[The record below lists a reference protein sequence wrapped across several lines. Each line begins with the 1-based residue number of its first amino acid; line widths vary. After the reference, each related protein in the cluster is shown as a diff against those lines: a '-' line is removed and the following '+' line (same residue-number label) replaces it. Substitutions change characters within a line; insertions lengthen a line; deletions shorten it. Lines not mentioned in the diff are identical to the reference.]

1 MDGRFLEPIAADNW
15 TDPAVRTIQIT
26 KPAAG
31 AEFTQTVP
39 GQSTWALVAICAQ
52 LVTSATVASR
62 VPSLT
67 FTDGTNTV
75 AQVPVGANV
84 TASLT
89 TRVTWMADGAS
100 TSASLLG
107 TSLIVNTPKL
117 ILSPGWTV
125 ASSTAAIDTADQY
138 QNIVLTVI
146 ESLTGDKFFE
156 AHLLE
161 RMLDKIDAL
170 QPNSLLPGS

>member
-15 TDPAVRTIQIT
+15 TDPAVRTIQVA

-52 LVTSATVASR
+52 LVTSGAAANR

-75 AQVPVGANV
+75 AQVPTGAAL
-84 TASLT
+84 TATLT
-89 TRVTWMADGAS
+89 SRITWMADGAS
-100 TSASLLG
+100 TSTTLLG

-117 ILSPGWTV
+117 ILSPGWV
-125 ASSTAAIDTADQY
+125 ISSNTAAIDTADQY

-161 RMLDKIDAL
+161 KLIDRVTAL